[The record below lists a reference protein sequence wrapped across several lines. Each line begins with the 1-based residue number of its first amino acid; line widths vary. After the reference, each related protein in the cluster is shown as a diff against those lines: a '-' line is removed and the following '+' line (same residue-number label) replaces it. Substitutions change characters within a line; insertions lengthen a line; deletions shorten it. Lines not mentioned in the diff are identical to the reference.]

1 VPGPTEETPYHRLGL
16 WLTRSAPG
24 VMVLRY
30 VFTPL
35 DRAVLKITGGR
46 KSLAP
51 RVIPEMLLHTTGR
64 RSGERRSNPVLFLRD
79 GDRYVVVASNYGR
92 DRHPAWSSN
101 LLADPE
107 AEVQIGARREEVV
120 ARRATTREF
129 ERYWPRLVE
138 IWPGWNKYRQMTDRE
153 FRMFVLEPRMAGR
166 GRPWEDG
173 LDGHGDPSVPDPP
186 A

>member
-1 VPGPTEETPYHRLGL
+1 MPGPTEETPYHRLGV
-16 WLTRSAPG
+16 WLTRSVPG

-35 DRAVLKITGGR
+35 DRAVLKVTGGR

-64 RSGERRSNPVLFLRD
+64 RTGQGRSNPVLFLRD

-92 DRHPAWSSN
+92 DRHPAWSAN
-101 LLADPE
+101 LQANPRAL
-107 AEVQIGARREEVV
+107 VQIGARREEVV
-120 ARRATTREF
+120 ARRATSREF

-138 IWPGWNKYRQMTDRE
+138 IWPGWTKYRQMTDRE
-153 FRMFVLEPRMAGR
+153 FRMFVLEPPAAEHRR
-166 GRPWEDG
+166 SWEDG
-173 LDGHGDPSVPDPP
+173 VDGHGDASVSDSP

>member
-1 VPGPTEETPYHRLGL
+1 MPRPAERTPFHRLGL
-16 WLTRSAPG
+16 WLTKSVPG

-30 VFTPL
+30 LFTPL
-35 DRAVLKITGGR
+35 DRAVLQVTGGR
-46 KSLAP
+46 RSLAP
-51 RVIPEMLLHTTGR
+51 RLVPEMLLHTTGR
-64 RSGERRSNPVLFLRD
+64 RSGGRRSSPVLFLRD
-79 GDRYVVVASNYGR
+79 RDRYVVVASNYGR

-120 ARRATTREF
+120 ARRATAGEF

-138 IWPGWNKYRQMTDRE
+138 IWPGWSKYRQMTDRE
-153 FRMFVLEPRMAGR
+153 FRMFVLEPTRR
-166 GRPWEDG
+166 PRPWEDG
-173 LDGHGDPSVPDPP
+173 VDGHGDLSVPDPL